1 MIEISK
7 LNGGVSRLM
16 LENSIIMF
24 FGITDEGTD
33 TLKVM
38 LKVQYALKYAGLK
51 CLFPFGTFR
60 CKSTRTNV
68 KPDKIQTRRRG
79 IHPKREGGS
88 EQLPA
93 TCM

>member
-1 MIEISK
+1 
-7 LNGGVSRLM
+7 M

-68 KPDKIQTRRRG
+68 KPDKTQGHTPKKRG
-79 IHPKREGGS
+79 QVGTIASYMYVGNIYFPENYFKK
-88 EQLPA
+88 
-93 TCM
+93 

>member
-1 MIEISK
+1 
-7 LNGGVSRLM
+7 M

-68 KPDKIQTRRRG
+68 KPDKDTDKMQGYTPKKRG
-79 IHPKREGGS
+79 WVGTIASYMYVGNIYFPENYF
-88 EQLPA
+88 
-93 TCM
+93 